1 MAQNKEAVCNVGAE
15 EDAGSIPGW
24 GRSTGGGHRNPLQ
37 YSCQENSM
45 HRGAW
50 WTTVYWVAKS
60 LTQLK
65 RLSTHTLIIDF
76 QYCFSFSIFF

>member
-1 MAQNKEAVCNVGAE
+1 MRASQVAQNKEAVCNVGAE

-45 HRGAW
+45 HRGACGLQ
-50 WTTVYWVAKS
+50 S
-60 LTQLK
+60 LGSG
-65 RLSTHTLIIDF
+65 RVRHD
-76 QYCFSFSIFF
+76 